1 MTQNQLSH
9 FNTDDGTSTLY
20 SSMYKA
26 HYHSLYGSFT
36 ESKHIFIDAGLAHV
50 GEEEISI
57 LEVGLGTGLNAA
69 LTAQWAIANSK
80 KVKYHAIEL
89 YPLGTEHIKLLNYSK
104 SLKGN
109 ASALWEQICNAN
121 WETEQQIDEHFCLL
135 KQSIDFTQWQPN
147 RMYNLVYFDAFAP
160 DDQPEMWTTEQFK
173 KIYDALLPQSIL
185 VTYSAKGIVKRAL
198 SEVGFTIK
206 RLKGPTGKKH
216 ILRATKPN

>member
-1 MTQNQLSH
+1 MIQNQLSH
-9 FNTDDGTSTLY
+9 INTDDGTSTLY
-20 SSMYKA
+20 SSKYKA

-50 GEEEISI
+50 GGEEISI

-80 KVKYHAIEL
+80 KINYHAIEL
-89 YPLGTEHIKLLNYSK
+89 YPLGPEHIKQLNFSQ

-109 ASALWEQICNAN
+109 ASALWEQICYAN

-160 DDQPEMWTTEQFK
+160 DDQPEMWTVEEFK
-173 KIYDALLPQSIL
+173 KIYNALLPQSVL
-185 VTYSAKGIVKRAL
+185 VTYSVKGIVKRAL

-206 RLKGPTGKKH
+206 RLEGPTGKKH
-216 ILRATKPN
+216 ILRATKSN